1 MSDHIS
7 PYLSGRQKIL
17 KIGVPSYTENDTALQ
32 ITGKVAIGT
41 ESATASLDVAGDV
54 RLRAGI
60 YDSNNQ
66 VGAANSILV
75 STGSDVIWS
84 SLGNLGGSDIT
95 IAEDNSTL
103 TPQFLV
109 FTNAISGSAYTEKVS
124 PTKLTYIASS
134 GNLGIGTSSPST
146 PLQVER
152 YGVKTGFG
160 TFIASAGIS
169 TNVDDFLISDTNF
182 QIAEYTVH
190 IQSSSA
196 IQAQKVLVMQN
207 GTDAFSQEYA
217 IMHQPIHIVS
227 IGATVSGGSCKL
239 QVIPDDGVTGL
250 MTYRFIRETMLY

>member
-1 MSDHIS
+1 MSDQIS
-7 PYLSGRQKIL
+7 PYLSGRHKNF
-17 KIGVPSYTENDTALQ
+17 KIGVSSYTESDTVLE
-32 ITGKVAIGT
+32 ITGKVGIGT
-41 ESATASLDVAGDV
+41 GNATASLDVDGDI

-95 IAEDNSTL
+95 IAEDNSTP

-109 FTNAISGSAYTEKVS
+109 FTNATSGSTYTEKVS

-134 GNLGIGTSSPST
+134 GNIGIGTSIPLT
-146 PLQVER
+146 TLQVER

-160 TFIASAGIS
+160 TFSASAGIS
-169 TNVDDFLISDTNF
+169 TDVDDFSIVDTNF
-182 QIAEYTVH
+182 QITEYTVH
-190 IQSSSA
+190 IQSSST

-217 IMHQPIHIVS
+217 IMHQPTHIIS
-227 IGATVSGGSCKL
+227 IGATISEGRCKL
-239 QVIPDDGVTGL
+239 QVTPDDGVTGL
-250 MTYRFIRETMLY
+250 MTYRFIRETIL

>member
-1 MSDHIS
+1 MSDQIS
-7 PYLSGRQKIL
+7 PYLSGRQKNF
-17 KIGVPSYTENDTALQ
+17 KIGVSSYTESDTVLE
-32 ITGKVAIGT
+32 ITGKVGIGT
-41 ESATASLDVAGDV
+41 RNATASLDVAGDI

-95 IAEDNSTL
+95 IAEDDSTP

-109 FTNAISGSAYTEKVS
+109 FTNAISGSTYTEKVS

-134 GNLGIGTSSPST
+134 GNLGIGTSIPST

-169 TNVDDFLISDTNF
+169 TDVDDFLIDDIDFKT
-182 QIAEYTVH
+182 AEYTVH

-217 IMHQPIHIVS
+217 IMNQPNHIVS

-239 QVIPDDGVTGL
+239 QVTPDDGVTGL
-250 MTYRFIRETMLY
+250 MTYRFTRETIL

>member
-1 MSDHIS
+1 MSDQIS

-41 ESATASLDVAGDV
+41 ETATTSLDVAGDV
-54 RLRAGI
+54 RLRAGL

-75 STGSDVIWS
+75 STGSKTIWS

-95 IAEDNSTL
+95 IAEDNSTS
-103 TPQFLV
+103 TAQYLV
-109 FTNAISGSAYTEKVS
+109 FTNATSGSTYTEKVS

-134 GNLGIGTSSPST
+134 GNLGIGTSIPST
-146 PLQVER
+146 PLQVDR

-160 TFIASAGIS
+160 TFDASVENLTDI
-169 TNVDDFLISDTNF
+169 DDFIIDETNF
-182 QIAEYTVH
+182 QTAEYTVH
-190 IQSSSA
+190 IQSSSS

-207 GTDAFSQEYA
+207 GTDAFYQEYA
-217 IMHQPIHIVS
+217 IMYQPTRILS
-227 IGATVSGGSCKL
+227 IAAIVSGGLCKL
-239 QVIPDDGVTGL
+239 QVTSDSGVTGL
-250 MTYRFIRETMLY
+250 VTYRFTRETML